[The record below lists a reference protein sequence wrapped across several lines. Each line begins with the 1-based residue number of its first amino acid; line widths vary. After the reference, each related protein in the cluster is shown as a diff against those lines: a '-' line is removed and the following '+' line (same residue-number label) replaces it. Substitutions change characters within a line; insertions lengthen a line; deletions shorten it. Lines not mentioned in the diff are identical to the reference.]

1 MKGKIELRRMKHE
14 GLTRQKEAGLGHDNL
29 EPGRIL
35 LEEKIRV
42 EERRLRGV
50 LVKYLGCDE
59 I

>member
-1 MKGKIELRRMKHE
+1 MKGKIKQENETRRVDQTE
-14 GLTRQKEAGLGHDNL
+14 RGRARTRLSRAR
-29 EPGRIL
+29 RIL